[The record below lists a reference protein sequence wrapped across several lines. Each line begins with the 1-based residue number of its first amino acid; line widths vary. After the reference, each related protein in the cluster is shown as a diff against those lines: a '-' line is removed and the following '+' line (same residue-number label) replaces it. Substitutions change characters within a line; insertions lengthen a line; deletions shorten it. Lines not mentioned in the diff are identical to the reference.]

1 MKGKCFLFHVK
12 SSFHCWD
19 FPAEFLVMQVIKAI
33 FIKAIVKFK
42 ICNVRDWTKNNYITH
57 IAQYL
62 RSKGSQ
68 AMKYDQLIEYGMTN
82 IFLEKL

>member
-1 MKGKCFLFHVK
+1 MLIRKISV
-12 SSFHCWD
+12 
-19 FPAEFLVMQVIKAI
+19 
-33 FIKAIVKFK
+33 FIKAMVKFK
-42 ICNVRDWTKNNYITH
+42 IYNMRDWTKNNYITH

-68 AMKYDQLIEYGMTN
+68 AMKYDQLIEYDMTN